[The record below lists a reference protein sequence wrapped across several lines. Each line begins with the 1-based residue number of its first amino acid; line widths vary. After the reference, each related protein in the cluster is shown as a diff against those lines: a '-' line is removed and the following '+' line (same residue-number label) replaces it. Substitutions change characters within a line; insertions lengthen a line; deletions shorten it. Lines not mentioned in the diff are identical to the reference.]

1 MVSSDGREAIRIMTG
16 FCPVQGQRTVSY
28 ARLTKKIFFGGLIKC
43 LRGGNGN
50 MKKNYPHRQG
60 LIFLALIFWAAAMTG
75 CAGQKP
81 LPPKSASELLPITAE
96 VLGVERLNDIAPKP
110 PFQRTDTLVF
120 RVSFRLSNPNPA
132 PAKVE
137 DLYFEVKVDDGTPDR
152 TIVLTGSMP
161 GGFIPARGEMTWSCT
176 EPYIYGG
183 VLGSYMLRGVG
194 GAEGTKGAGLRL
206 EELWKD
212 LGADKRKFIIEGKI
226 ASSLPDI
233 PGLGIVHRRISA
245 EFTIPKL

>member
-1 MVSSDGREAIRIMTG
+1 MFS
-16 FCPVQGQRTVSY
+16 
-28 ARLTKKIFFGGLIKC
+28 GGMIKC

-50 MKKNYPHRQG
+50 MKKNYPHREG
-60 LIFLALIFWAAAMTG
+60 LIFLALIFWAATMTG

-81 LPPKSASELLPITAE
+81 LPPQSASELLPITAE
-96 VLGVERLNDIAPKP
+96 VVGVERLNDIAPKP

-132 PAKVE
+132 PAKVD
-137 DLYFEVKVDDGTPDR
+137 DLYFEVQVDDGTPDR

-194 GAEGTKGAGLRL
+194 GAEGTQGAAQKL
-206 EELWKD
+206 EELWKE
-212 LGADKRKFIIEGKI
+212 LGADKRKFFIEGKI

>member
-1 MVSSDGREAIRIMTG
+1 MDG
-16 FCPVQGQRTVSY
+16 FCRAQAPRTAHY
-28 ARLTKKIFFGGLIKC
+28 AKLIEKMFS
-43 LRGGNGN
+43 RGTVRSLWEGRGS
-50 MKKNYPHRQG
+50 MKKNYPCRKG
-60 LIFLALIFWAAAMTG
+60 LFFSVLFFWVAVMLG

-81 LPPKSASELLPITAE
+81 LPAQTASELLPVTAE
-96 VLGVERLNDIAPKP
+96 VTGVERLNDVAPKP

-120 RVSFRLSNPNPA
+120 RVNFRLSNPNLA

-137 DLYFEVKVDDGTPDR
+137 DLYFEVKVEDGTPDR

-161 GGFIPARGEMTWSCT
+161 GGFIPARGEMAWSCT

-194 GAEGTKGAGLRL
+194 GAEGTKGAARKL
-206 EELWKD
+206 EELWQD
-212 LGADKRKFIIEGKI
+212 LGADKRKFFIEGKI
-226 ASSLPDI
+226 AFSLPEI
-233 PGLGIVHRRISA
+233 PGSGIVHRKINA

>member
-1 MVSSDGREAIRIMTG
+1 M
-16 FCPVQGQRTVSY
+16 
-28 ARLTKKIFFGGLIKC
+28 FFGGTIKC

-50 MKKNYPHRQG
+50 MKKNYPHREG
-60 LIFLALIFWAAAMTG
+60 LLFLALIFWAATMSG

-81 LPPKSASELLPITAE
+81 LPPQSASELLPITAE
-96 VLGVERLNDIAPKP
+96 VVGVERLNDIAPKP
-110 PFQRTDTLVF
+110 PFQKTDTLVF
-120 RVSFRLSNPNPA
+120 RVSFRLSNPNPT
-132 PAKVE
+132 PAKVD
-137 DLYFEVKVDDGTPDR
+137 DLYFEVKVDDGTADR

-194 GAEGTKGAGLRL
+194 GAEGTKGAAQKL

-212 LGADKRKFIIEGKI
+212 LGADKRKFFIEGKI